1 MALKI
6 KSVDFHVTENAR
18 NHFTDRFEMVHMEPA
33 IPVIRRGQKFSFTI
47 AFEDRDY
54 NKDVDEIKF
63 IFSTGGSSGYRC
75 NKTLFK
81 LIWSG
86 RSMYILL
93 TKIIKSCEQF

>member
-63 IFSTGGSSGYRC
+63 IFSTGGSSQC
-75 NKTLFK
+75 
-81 LIWSG
+81 
-86 RSMYILL
+86 ILL
-93 TKIIKSCEQF
+93 LDFFSNYFAVHVRYIFYESLSDS